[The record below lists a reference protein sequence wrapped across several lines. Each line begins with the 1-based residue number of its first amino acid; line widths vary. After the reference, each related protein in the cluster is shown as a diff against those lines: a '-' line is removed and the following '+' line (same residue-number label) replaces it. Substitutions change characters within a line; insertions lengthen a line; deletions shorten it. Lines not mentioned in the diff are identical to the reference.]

1 MKKFIY
7 FIITLWVAASVIFL
21 GCQKDEMES
30 ESAASIPQTDI
41 STADTLPHLVSRTQ
55 TLDKIF
61 YRGSLTTDNYLVSSN
76 RVYEIYNKSKVKE
89 VRFNA
94 TGQPS
99 INVAG
104 VVLRHYN
111 VQIVY
116 KDLTTRQFTAFS
128 KSTSTSFTYT
138 PTGSNLLTDTHTAK
152 FLELSQ
158 TNINNGYTY
167 HLWRDVQIAPKS
179 WDIKKDGVTLI
190 ATKSIEPIDKN
201 SNIFIPQHIH

>member
-55 TLDKIF
+55 TLDK
-61 YRGSLTTDNYLVSSN
+61 
-76 RVYEIYNKSKVKE
+76 E

-94 TGQPS
+94 TGQLS